1 MKTYDSTKLAVE
13 LKSDNVQYINFVA
26 CYGDLLVLFIVPPHT
41 RNKANTVP

>member
-26 CYGDLLVLFIVPPHT
+26 CYLLVLFIVPPHT